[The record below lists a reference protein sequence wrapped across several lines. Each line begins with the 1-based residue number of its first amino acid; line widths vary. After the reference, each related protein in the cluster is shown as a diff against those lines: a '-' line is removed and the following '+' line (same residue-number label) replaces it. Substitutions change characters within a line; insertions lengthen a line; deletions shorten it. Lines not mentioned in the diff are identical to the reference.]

1 MKKSKKNK
9 NKPID
14 STLKSDELP
23 SDVLG
28 SYTGAPVKGE
38 IPVQDA
44 DDL

>member
-9 NKPID
+9 KKAVD
-14 STLKSDELP
+14 STLKSNVLP

-28 SYTGAPVKGE
+28 SYTGVPESGE
-38 IPVQDA
+38 KPVQDA